1 MAHLGDVFV
10 FVGGGVVLV
19 LDRIPVLFLPY
30 NKTYGVGVF
39 CSFPNPNRGNPV

>member
-10 FVGGGVVLV
+10 GGGVVLM

-30 NKTYGVGVF
+30 NKTDGVGVH
-39 CSFPNPNRGNPV
+39 CSFPNPNMGFPV